1 MTSVI
6 IFKIQINFLLCS
18 KISILKMKFISVTG
32 PRGKHVCLQEVFTC
46 LGTPYF
52 AFLFLSQ
59 DKMFTIHLQQKQIF
73 LSLPHT
79 HTHTHTLRVYVIYK
93 LQEKMVICSLPS
105 HLRGRKKNAYLFGL
119 LHNLC
124 RSHFFSSMP
133 LRVLLRR
140 GCKPVRMITKSAY
153 YFRHV
158 RPSICPHTSAR
169 LPLDGFP

>member
-1 MTSVI
+1 MFVCRKYSHALGPHI
-6 IFKIQINFLLCS
+6 LLSYFYLKIKCS
-18 KISILKMKFISVTG
+18 PFTYNKSRYS
-32 PRGKHVCLQEVFTC
+32 CLSHT
-46 LGTPYF
+46 
-52 AFLFLSQ
+52 
-59 DKMFTIHLQQKQIF
+59 
-73 LSLPHT
+73 HT

-119 LHNLC
+119 LHILC